1 MPVVR
6 RPNQPHILLIQ
17 RFALLTVIIAC
28 ATFFA
33 SHNMRML
40 CFLLIPLL
48 YLLSQSAY
56 PDNPSKCYENINNQP
71 AIRAIL
77 DSLPVPHSEL
87 SNWLSRTF
95 SLVWPHI
102 FQQERIDQFKEQI
115 QGTLDAQQNGW
126 VVKLD
131 ALEIG
136 DRAPQITKVK
146 VPERPLAAEY
156 AILFEVGMCYY
167 PEYKLACTVTPPAG
181 PSFRVTF
188 TNLVVD
194 VDLIIQY
201 EFVEGPFIEGV
212 PFITAIVFSLLKPP
226 RLNANQFKITLFSG
240 SSVLNRDFIKKA
252 IADAIGQTAW
262 SIAGSPKGCVLERL
276 SGSWQVTQVID
287 GERVKRH
294 SKSLGELRRYSRI
307 KCGAVKMCEE
317 LKMPQPLTLKT
328 VSYKD
333 IEVCGRNLETLNSL
347 RENLTLSTIARYS
360 GQFMSEPLS
369 PDELKWFV
377 AMTIDVM
384 ERSFQDWAAAAMQ
397 QKRRPDGQ
405 EIGQFYVYLNCL
417 THQSMLNPGVAD
429 AINLTQRQKKLE
441 EAVFAIHKR
450 MQKMK

>member
-1 MPVVR
+1 V
-6 RPNQPHILLIQ
+6 Q
-17 RFALLTVIIAC
+17 RFALLAIIVAC

-33 SHNMRML
+33 SHNIRML
-40 CFLLIPLL
+40 CVLLIPLL

-56 PDNPSKCYENINNQP
+56 PDNPSKCHEKINNQP

-77 DSLPVPHSEL
+77 DSLPVPQSEP

-115 QGTLDAQQNGW
+115 QRTLDGQQNGW

-146 VPERPLAAEY
+146 IPQRPLAAEY
-156 AILFEVGMCYY
+156 SILFEVAMCYY
-167 PEYKLACTVTPPAG
+167 PEYRLACTVTPPAG

-226 RLNANQFKITLFSG
+226 RLNYNQFRITLFSG
-240 SSVLNRDFIKKA
+240 SSILNRDFIKKA

-276 SGSWQVTQVID
+276 SGSWQVTQVIG
-287 GERVKRH
+287 GERVKRC
-294 SKSLGELRRYSRI
+294 SKSLGELLRYSRI
-307 KCGAVKMCEE
+307 KCGAVKMCED
-317 LKMPQPLTLKT
+317 LKIPQPATLKT
-328 VSYKD
+328 VSYRD
-333 IEVCGRNLETLNSL
+333 VEVCGRNLETLNSL
-347 RENLTLSTIARYS
+347 GENLTLSTIARYS
-360 GQFMSEPLS
+360 QEFMREPLS
-369 PDELKWFV
+369 PDELKWFA
-377 AMTIDVM
+377 AMTIDVID
-384 ERSFQDWAAAAMQ
+384 RSFQEWSAAAMQ
-397 QKRRPDGQ
+397 QKKRPNDQ
-405 EIGQFYVYLNCL
+405 EIGQFYAYINCL

-429 AINLTQRQKKLE
+429 AINLTQRAKKLE
-441 EAVFAIHKR
+441 EAVLAMHKR